1 VLKFLRA
8 VWGLC
13 KHLGP
18 SGMARLLLLLLFGL
32 VSLIPGMRVWLI
44 KHVFIR
50 GIPVARKTPER
61 IDK

>member
-1 VLKFLRA
+1 
-8 VWGLC
+8 
-13 KHLGP
+13 
-18 SGMARLLLLLLFGL
+18 MARLLLLLLFGL

-50 GIPVARKTPER
+50 GIPVDRKTPER